1 MGKVVFEFN
10 EEEDSFDIRL
20 VANRQKIMYALSE
33 INDYVRELYKGYAR
47 GIVIVSGDKVLGK
60 ITDTIPEEYH
70 DKEKKFYVED
80 EEVMRKIESIIDP
93 IRDLLNDY
101 C

>member
-20 VANRQKIMYALSE
+20 VANRQKLMYARSE
-33 INDYVRELYKGYAR
+33 INDYIRELYKGYAR
-47 GIVIVSGDKVLGK
+47 GTVIVSGDKVLGK
-60 ITDTIPEEYH
+60 ITDTIPEEYIN
-70 DKEKKFYVED
+70 KEQKVYVED

-93 IRDLLNDY
+93 IRDLLNGY